1 MVYLIVSI
9 SNTGQIYKIFL
20 IYLDKNLFKYSLN
33 YIYTNREDAS
43 NFLEIFP
50 YNWCVKTKFE

>member
-50 YNWCVKTKFE
+50 YN